1 MAIIDSCNLEM
12 IRVTAHVC
20 SPKNIGLAILCMDTD
35 IGNGRSLSNPD
46 SIFISTNVLMVI
58 K

>member
-1 MAIIDSCNLEM
+1 MAIVDSCNLEM

-35 IGNGRSLSNPD
+35 IGNG
-46 SIFISTNVLMVI
+46 
-58 K
+58 